1 MADYAVT
8 TIFCDNGD
16 IIYSIDKLYAF
27 VSKTNYELKE
37 CTLEGYD
44 GNYFTKYTPFDIPRT
59 KTFTYNGAEY
69 MSMGCAQAYEVGG
82 HLVGLHDIQSVLCYP
97 TSIAP
102 IRRLELEQMRDS
114 LHIQKYK
121 TKKQKIFLTL
131 EPNSHW
137 YIKQYKKW
145 EPIDFIYNA
154 GGCCFHIVGVNEL
167 QYMRPQQLFCKIGA
181 IAHSF
186 IAYDTDYTHDDYT
199 AVLQIN
205 TGNAPIGAAI
215 VYNSGRDPIKISPK
229 YHFIGNTGVLYISG
243 FNTMRAIPDSILF
256 ECDSIVCY
264 IMRVDEQFV
273 VVNNDTNEYV
283 DMAAV
288 TLIPEPGTFEP
299 IKDIRQRGDSDAYV
313 DSRKMQLLGRYLF
326 RFSLFTV
333 KYMFKNEDVYYI
345 ILYDYDDD
353 AITIK
358 AAEYTSSGKKTKPAL
373 CAAD

>member
-16 IIYSIDKLYAF
+16 IIYSVNSLYAF
-27 VSKTNYELKE
+27 VSKNKYDIKR

-44 GNYFTKYTPFDIPRT
+44 GNIFTKYTPFDIPLA

-69 MSMGCAQAYEVGG
+69 MSMGCTQAYEIGE
-82 HLVGLHDIQSVLCYP
+82 HLVGLHELQSILCYP
-97 TSIAP
+97 VSIAP
-102 IRRLELEQMRDS
+102 LRRLELEQMRNS
-114 LHIQKYK
+114 RHVQKYK

-131 EPNSHW
+131 EPSSHW
-137 YIKQYKKW
+137 FIKQYKKW
-145 EPIDFIYNA
+145 EPIDFIYNDSE
-154 GGCCFHIVGVNEL
+154 CCYHIVGVNEL
-167 QYMRPQQLFCKIGA
+167 QYMRPCQLFCKIDA

-186 IAYDTDYTHDDYT
+186 VAYNPDHTRDDYA
-199 AVLQIN
+199 AVLQFN

-215 VYNSGRDPIKISPK
+215 VHNSGHDPIKISPK

-256 ECDSIVCY
+256 DCDSVVCY
-264 IMRVDEQFV
+264 IMRIGDQFV
-273 VVNNDTNEYV
+273 FVNNETNEYV
-283 DMAAV
+283 STAAV

-299 IKDIRQRGDSDAYV
+299 IRDIRRRGDSDVYV
-313 DSRKMQLLGRYLF
+313 DSRKMQLLEKYLF
-326 RFSLFTV
+326 GFTLFTV